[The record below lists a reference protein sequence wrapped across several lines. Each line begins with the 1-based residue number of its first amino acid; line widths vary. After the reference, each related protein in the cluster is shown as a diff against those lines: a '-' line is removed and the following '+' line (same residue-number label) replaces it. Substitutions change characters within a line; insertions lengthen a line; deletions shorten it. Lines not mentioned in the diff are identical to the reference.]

1 MSSSNQV
8 KMSLVSKALFPKVS
22 GNAFALSMTKL
33 LGQDLHAS
41 CIHILMN
48 VKIITP
54 NTEINH
60 MENCD
65 LISTKFRPHPKSFL
79 EKSCKLEVFLLLFN
93 HEVYREK
100 AFPKR
105 ESKDL
110 SVPKYD
116 SRARTT
122 IAEAPRS

>member
-65 LISTKFRPHPKSFL
+65 LISTKFRPHPKSFFG
-79 EKSCKLEVFLLLFN
+79 EVMQTGSFLASLQ
-93 HEVYREK
+93 
-100 AFPKR
+100 P
-105 ESKDL
+105 
-110 SVPKYD
+110 
-116 SRARTT
+116 
-122 IAEAPRS
+122 